1 MLVFVTGATGF
12 IGGAVVP
19 ELLQAG
25 HQVLAFV
32 RSESSAAK
40 LSNTAGVQIL
50 RGDIENLEVL
60 KQGAQQADATI
71 HLAFIHDF
79 TNYAASAQKDLQAVR
94 AISSVLIG
102 SNKSFVIAGSSA
114 ITVFSGAKGRTDESV
129 EPTSGAPRADA
140 DLLMAQ
146 LRSQNVHS
154 SVVRLPPS
162 VHGKGDGGFVA
173 LLMATAREKQVSVYV
188 EEGQN
193 VWPAVH
199 REDAAVLFRQA
210 IESRDS
216 AAPVRILATAEHGI
230 AFKDIAEAIGKK
242 CGVPI
247 KSIPASE
254 AETHLGWLGR
264 FAQLD
269 NPVDSSQTRKAF
281 EWRPR
286 QVGLLED
293 IEAHY

>member
-19 ELLQAG
+19 ALLQAG
-25 HQVLAFV
+25 HQVLALV
-32 RSESSAAK
+32 RSEASAAK
-40 LSNTAGVQIL
+40 LSNTPGVQVL

-79 TNYAASAQKDLQAVR
+79 TDYAANAQKDFKAVQAI
-94 AISSVLIG
+94 ASVLIG
-102 SNKSFVIAGSSA
+102 SHKALVIAGASA
-114 ITVFSGAKGRTDESV
+114 IAAFSGTKGRTDETF

-146 LRSQNVHS
+146 LRSQGVHS

-173 LLMATAREKQVSVYV
+173 MLTATAKEKQVSAYIA
-188 EEGQN
+188 EGEN

-199 REDAAVLFRQA
+199 REDAAVLFRKA
-210 IESRDS
+210 IEGRDS
-216 AAPVRILATAEHGI
+216 AAPVRILAAAEEGI
-230 AFKDIAEAIGKK
+230 AFKDIAQAIGKK
-242 CGVPI
+242 CGVPV
-247 KSIPASE
+247 KSIPAPE

-264 FAQLD
+264 FAQID
-269 NPVDSSQTRKAF
+269 NPVDSSKTRKAF
-281 EWRPR
+281 EWKPR